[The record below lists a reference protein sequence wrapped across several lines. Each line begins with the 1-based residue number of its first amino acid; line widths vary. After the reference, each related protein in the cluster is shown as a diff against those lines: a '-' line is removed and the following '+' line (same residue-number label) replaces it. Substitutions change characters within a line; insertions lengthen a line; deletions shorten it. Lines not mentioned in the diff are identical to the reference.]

1 MGKSKSKKEETNQN
15 IKCVSVGF
23 EAQSFYDSSTGIQIA
38 RGEVK
43 ELTPRQYNSPKIKR
57 ALTSGHLVFVVD
69 IDEDVNQVDNEELK
83 EKFKALVDSGMEVS
97 KIAEAFTFEE
107 ISRLAEDNGVE
118 VEEGDT
124 VTTIIEALIN

>member
-15 IKCVSVGF
+15 IKYVSVGS

>member
-15 IKCVSVGF
+15 IKYVSVGS
-23 EAQSFYDSSTGIQIA
+23 EAHSFYDSSTGIQIA

-69 IDEDVNQVDNEELK
+69 MDEDIHQVDNEELK